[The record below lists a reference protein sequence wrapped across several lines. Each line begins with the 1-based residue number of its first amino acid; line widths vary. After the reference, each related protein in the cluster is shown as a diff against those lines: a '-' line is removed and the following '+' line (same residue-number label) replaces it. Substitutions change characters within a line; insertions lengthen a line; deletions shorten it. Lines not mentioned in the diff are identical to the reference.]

1 MCHFGAHLLCTSV
14 LFRDACTRKNW
25 WIFEGTP
32 KGEVISDLKR
42 FIANLV
48 LNQPE
53 FWSWISEKNCNIFSQ
68 KKGREWG
75 GQRPFGGS
83 PKSHQFLAV
92 QASLKSLIF
101 LFLQLQLAVLGSMI
115 YQTWTC
121 TSVLF
126 WSLIYVLLQLHC
138 AFVYVTFEL
147 LDTLSDMDNVHWT
160 CSGLLFWS
168 LIYVLRQSALRGT
181 WPGFLPWL
189 SLSQHLTTR
198 LSCTEAQNDDYDD
211 YDDDDHDD

>member
-25 WIFEGTP
+25 WIFEETP

-68 KKGREWG
+68 KRDGSGGGKGRLEVLQKVINFW
-75 GQRPFGGS
+75 QYRRP
-83 PKSHQFLAV
+83 
-92 QASLKSLIF
+92 LKAWFFCFFSCSWQSWVPWFIRPGRALVCYFEAWFMCYFSCIVH
-101 LFLQLQLAVLGSMI
+101 LCMLLLSSWIL
-115 YQTWTC
+115 YQT
-121 TSVLF
+121 
-126 WSLIYVLLQLHC
+126 
-138 AFVYVTFEL
+138 
-147 LDTLSDMDNVHWT
+147 WT

-198 LSCTEAQNDDYDD
+198 LSCTEAQDDDYDD